1 MIDRR
6 IVTSLIL
13 LATLS
18 LVGATGYVILDQVS
32 WFNAFY
38 MTMNTITT
46 VGFREVWQL
55 SRPSQVWTIFIMVA
69 GVGMFFLIV
78 GQIAQL
84 MVNFSRLRRI
94 RMDNSIKNL
103 SDHYIL
109 CGFGRMGRAVA
120 NEFAVEQVP
129 FVIIETN
136 PEKLEII
143 NNLNHLFIEGDAT
156 RDDVLHQAGIENAR
170 GLIAVL
176 ANDAENL
183 FLTLTARSLN
193 KHLYILAR
201 SMEAATTSKLLRVGA
216 DKVINPYETAGHKM
230 ARMAIKPGVV
240 EFVEVATHR
249 TKVDFTMETI
259 TIQSGSG
266 AEGKSLVDLDL
277 RKQYNLIVTAIT
289 KPGGATQFN
298 PDPTYQL
305 ATDDVLLTLGNL
317 KNLRRFEKLC
327 IKG

>member
-78 GQIAQL
+78 GQIAQQ

-156 RDDVLHQAGIENAR
+156 
-170 GLIAVL
+170 
-176 ANDAENL
+176 
-183 FLTLTARSLN
+183 
-193 KHLYILAR
+193 
-201 SMEAATTSKLLRVGA
+201 
-216 DKVINPYETAGHKM
+216 
-230 ARMAIKPGVV
+230 
-240 EFVEVATHR
+240 
-249 TKVDFTMETI
+249 
-259 TIQSGSG
+259 
-266 AEGKSLVDLDL
+266 
-277 RKQYNLIVTAIT
+277 
-289 KPGGATQFN
+289 
-298 PDPTYQL
+298 
-305 ATDDVLLTLGNL
+305 
-317 KNLRRFEKLC
+317 
-327 IKG
+327 